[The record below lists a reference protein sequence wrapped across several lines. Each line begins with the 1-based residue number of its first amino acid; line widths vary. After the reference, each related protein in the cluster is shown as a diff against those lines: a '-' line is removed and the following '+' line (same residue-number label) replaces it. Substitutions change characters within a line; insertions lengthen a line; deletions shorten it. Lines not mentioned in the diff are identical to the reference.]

1 MQHNHR
7 LYPGPG
13 KFNLVETRTPEEL
26 CQTDGVSSDV
36 TVLYQ
41 DSDVEEEFIGV
52 EEQARRDARL
62 RANPYNTTLPIARN
76 FSLPMH
82 QQQFSNERIPT
93 DVFQMEEYHARR
105 AQALS
110 WGYQQDL
117 ADYEASLRLRGRPLW
132 DRPPP
137 PPPPPPQPQQYQV
150 AAVGAG
156 IQNQM
161 NAKQAPRRKNKGNRK
176 SQGKTLVQ
184 EEVPPPPPPPP
195 VEGDGNNPPTGSN
208 SQPTKSRRRG
218 RRGGRG
224 RRQQN
229 ERPADEVPKLDK
241 YVSYAVLT
249 ALFDSIVFYLCFH

>member
-1 MQHNHR
+1 MQHDHR

-52 EEQARRDARL
+52 EEQVRRDARL

-76 FSLPMH
+76 FPLPMH

-93 DVFQMEEYHARR
+93 DVFQMEGYHARH

-137 PPPPPPQPQQYQV
+137 PPCPQPQQYQV

-161 NAKQAPRRKNKGNRK
+161 NVKQAPRRKNKGNRK
-176 SQGKTLVQ
+176 SQGKVVAQ

-208 SQPTKSRRRG
+208 TQPTKTRRRG

-241 YVSYAVLT
+241 
-249 ALFDSIVFYLCFH
+249 